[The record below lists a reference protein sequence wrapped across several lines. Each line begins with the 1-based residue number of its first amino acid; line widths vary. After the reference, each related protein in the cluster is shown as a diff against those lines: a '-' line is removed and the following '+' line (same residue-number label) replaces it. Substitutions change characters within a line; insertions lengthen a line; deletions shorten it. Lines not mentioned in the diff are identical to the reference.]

1 MTDDQDSEFE
11 KYLAGE
17 SGVSDAYAR
26 LPGAEPPAYLDYAIR
41 DEAHRVAGIVP
52 GRASV
57 RARMRAGSS
66 GWRAWQKW
74 TLPLSVAATLVIV
87 AMVGL
92 QLPYITGQAPEPSAP
107 AAMPQAA
114 PAAAPPAA
122 AVLKQPEA
130 GGAIAERKRA
140 APAPSESAAK
150 PEANAAAALQ
160 DRVRG
165 SIVREKDKA
174 APAAPAPA
182 MREAPAAAPAAM
194 APVAAPAAMQAA
206 PAIQEKAAPPAREP
220 APAPVATEAAPAVE
234 PQAVLAPATRKAPAA
249 MAPVTA
255 PGPWLARIRQLKK
268 EGRRAEAKQALAGFS
283 KRYPAYP
290 VPDDLRDLR

>member
-11 KYLAGE
+11 KYMAGD
-17 SGVSDAYAR
+17 SSLSDAYAK

-41 DEAHRVAGIVP
+41 DEAHRVAGAAP
-52 GRASV
+52 GRASA

-107 AAMPQAA
+107 ASAPEAA
-114 PAAAPPAA
+114 PAAVPPAA
-122 AVLKQPEA
+122 AGLAPPEA
-130 GGAIAERKRA
+130 GAAIADKKRA
-140 APAPSESAAK
+140 APAPSESVSK
-150 PEANAAAALQ
+150 PQANAAAQQ

-165 SIVREKDKA
+165 NIVRKENKA
-174 APAAPAPA
+174 AAKAPPAAPAPA
-182 MREAPAAAPAAM
+182 MREAPAAPA
-194 APVAAPAAMQAA
+194 
-206 PAIQEKAAPPAREP
+206 
-220 APAPVATEAAPAVE
+220 ATEAAPATQERAAAPPRE
-234 PQAVLAPATRKAPAA
+234 PAPAAATTEAAPPAQTAAPAA
-249 MAPVTA
+249 MLQAPVSPA

-268 EGRRAEAKQALAGFS
+268 EGRQEEAKQALAAFS

-290 VPDDLRDLR
+290 IPDDLRDLR